1 MASINIGETL
11 REARK
16 KKNISLDELQQK
28 TKIQKRYLA
37 AIEENDFSELPSK
50 FYARNFIRQ
59 YAAAVGIEAQP
70 LIDVYDGK
78 DQAPVKESEPEHV
91 GVSRKV
97 KHEDPRAL
105 RLQASLPAVVLG
117 LIAVAII
124 AVVGYTT
131 WLDHKEGNLIASD
144 SSMQVEGSTGLL
156 KTNSEKEKAR
166 KAAAEKKK
174 KAAEKA
180 KAEAKKTK
188 ASKEKAKAEAEK
200 NKTPEQRQA
209 EKEAAEKKKQ
219 AAAQKKQEAAEVKEL
234 RANLEAEMKKK
245 TKFKVES
252 NTVSDIMIMGNHI
265 DNPTKLTFKGKI
277 QPVWIGVMVNN
288 QLIYQHTLQP
298 NETVETEIPEDT
310 AQALITLGVADRVS
324 IKVNDHKLNFHPGDS
339 VNQKNIHLTLSYKPT
354 EKKIDEAVAARKA
367 AQQQARQQAEQE
379 AQQQQSAQ
387 QQAQDPTLA
396 QQQQQ
401 GTVGQQGVQQQG
413 TVQQQQNQYQ
423 QNQYQQNQVQSGQ
436 TQQPAQ
442 TTPQQN
448 NGYGYGYGY

>member
-59 YAAAVGIEAQP
+59 YAAAVGVDGQP
-70 LIDVYDGK
+70 LVDVYDGK

-156 KTNSEKEKAR
+156 KTSSEKEKAR
-166 KAAAEKKK
+166 KVAAEKKK

-219 AAAQKKQEAAEVKEL
+219 EAAEVKEL

-252 NTVSDIMIMGNHI
+252 NTVSDIVIMGNHI

-310 AQALITLGVADRVS
+310 AQALITLGVADRAS

-387 QQAQDPTLA
+387 QQVQDPTLA
-396 QQQQQ
+396 QQQQ

-413 TVQQQQNQYQ
+413 TVQQ
-423 QNQYQQNQVQSGQ
+423 QQNQVQSGQ